1 MVNTMIEI
9 HDNRKISEIE
19 EHFSFV
25 YPFLKLVFLNKRT
38 GKKLSNDTNY
48 IAGKTTIGMYRK
60 TPVNMAN
67 TITRQNTVADLE
79 AIILEQYDLFVQV
92 LRKSGKAWLETSV
105 TGEWTLGKQN
115 NEGEQLSNAAE

>member
-1 MVNTMIEI
+1 MIEI

-60 TPVNMAN
+60 KPVNTAN

-115 NEGEQLSNAAE
+115 NEGEQLSHATE